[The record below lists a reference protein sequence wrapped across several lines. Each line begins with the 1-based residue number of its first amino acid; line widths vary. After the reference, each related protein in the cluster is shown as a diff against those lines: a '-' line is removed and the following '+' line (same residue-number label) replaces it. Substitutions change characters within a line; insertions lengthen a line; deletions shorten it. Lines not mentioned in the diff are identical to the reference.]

1 MVYFE
6 FISFIKEI
14 LYLMIKMNWS
24 CNMLS
29 GNNIKININI
39 IVCIDFNKIL
49 DMMIMLSIR
58 QGCMGWSPSWIL
70 SKINW

>member
-1 MVYFE
+1 
-6 FISFIKEI
+6 
-14 LYLMIKMNWS
+14 
-24 CNMLS
+24 MLN
-29 GNNIKININI
+29 GNNIKISINI